1 LGSGIGLTCRGSAP
15 NDLAPYN
22 ARMFRCLLVLGLGLL
37 LSSSVSGQ
45 SLDGTADVAAFMDG
59 AVPAL
64 LAADD
69 AEGMTVS
76 VVKNGEILLARGYG
90 IARSESRQPV
100 VADRTLFRVGS
111 VSKIFL
117 ATALMQLVEQGKLDL
132 DTDLNVYL
140 EGVEIPATYPEPITL
155 RHVMTHT
162 AGFEDSIRDV
172 FVSQSDDRPLKEVLA
187 GYLPTRVRPPGQLI
201 AYSNHAT
208 ALGGLVLEQI
218 SGEKY
223 EDYIQAHILEPLGMT
238 HTSARQPLPESLSLD
253 VSTGPRPDDFFARVA
268 ISPAGS
274 VSSTSVDMAKF
285 MIAHLQLG
293 RFRDVRILE
302 EATARRMQTRL
313 VTLDPRV
320 NGLAHQFFESDLGG
334 VRAIGHSGGMVT
346 HFTAMTLFPE
356 HGVGF
361 FASVNSPS
369 AAPFILE
376 RLFRER
382 YFPTMRSAD
391 PVAMEGAGERL
402 PRFLGWYRESR
413 SGVHN
418 FFKTGDFLSMKQA
431 TMTEGPQLLFLD
443 EEWVETEPLV
453 FRQVGGPD
461 WLVFHEDDEGR
472 VQSALRGLKGS
483 SVLLKQPW
491 WKGLT
496 FHQILAGVFDVLLI
510 WPLFH
515 RPVWRTRRWW
525 REARAGGLLG
535 VSRWLAAAV
544 RMSGL
549 LFLVCFGIGTAVL
562 SQTLG
567 AEVHPALLVALALP
581 IQLGPLSL
589 AMLVAWGA
597 MLQRGAGTLRARLG
611 LAGLVAGGL
620 GLTWWANYW
629 NVLLTRL

>member
-1 LGSGIGLTCRGSAP
+1 
-15 NDLAPYN
+15 
-22 ARMFRCLLVLGLGLL
+22 
-37 LSSSVSGQ
+37 
-45 SLDGTADVAAFMDG
+45 
-59 AVPAL
+59 
-64 LAADD
+64 
-69 AEGMTVS
+69 
-76 VVKNGEILLARGYG
+76 
-90 IARSESRQPV
+90 
-100 VADRTLFRVGS
+100 

-117 ATALMQLVEQGKLDL
+117 ATAIMQLVEQDKLDL

-172 FVSQSDDRPLKEVLA
+172 FVPLSDDRSLREVLA
-187 GYLPTRVRPPGQLI
+187 GHLPARVRPPGELI

-208 ALGGLVLEQI
+208 ALGGLVVEQV

-238 HTSARQPLPESLSLD
+238 RTSARQPLPESLAPD
-253 VSTGPRPDDFFARVA
+253 ASTGPRPDDFFTRVGIA
-268 ISPAGS
+268 PAGS
-274 VSSTSVDMAKF
+274 ISSTSVDMAKL
-285 MIAHLQLG
+285 MITHLQLG
-293 RFRDVRILE
+293 RFRDARILE

-320 NGLAHQFFESDLGG
+320 NGLAHQFFESDMGG
-334 VRAIGHSGGMVT
+334 VRIIGHSGGMAT

-369 AAPFILE
+369 SAPFILE

-382 YFPTMRSAD
+382 YFPTTRSED
-391 PVAMEGAGERL
+391 PVAMAGAGERL

-413 SGVHN
+413 SGVRN
-418 FFKTGDFLSMKQA
+418 FFKVGDFLSMKRA
-431 TMTEGPQLLFLD
+431 TRDEGPQLLFMN

-453 FRQVGGPD
+453 FNQIGGPD
-461 WLVFHEDDEGR
+461 WLVFHEDEEGR
-472 VQSALRGLKGS
+472 VQSALRGLNGS

-491 WKGLT
+491 WRGLIL
-496 FHQILAGVFDVLLI
+496 HQVLAGVFDVLLI

-535 VSRWLAAAV
+535 VSRWLAASV
-544 RMSGL
+544 RTSGL

-562 SQTLG
+562 SETLG
-567 AEVHPALLVALALP
+567 AEVHPALLLATALP
-581 IQLGPLSL
+581 FLLGPLSL
-589 AMLVAWGA
+589 ATLLALGA
-597 MLQRGAGTLRARLG
+597 LWQRGAGTLRVRLG

-629 NVLLTRL
+629 NVLVTRL